1 MKKRIPALA
10 VMMMFWGVA
19 AFPGSLWVEK
29 NIYSTSEQ
37 LGQGD
42 TVVVNVLD
50 ISSMQ
55 FDLTVDNKNNF
66 TISSNP
72 DTNITGFLPKIS
84 GDRQIKSDDK
94 TSFATKGKIRFS
106 MATRVMNKAAGNA
119 YSIAGSKTFSVNGIS
134 SIITVTGLVDPALVR
149 GRSIDSNNVAD
160 FSIEIRGVREG
171 FPISREKLKEGEPAK
186 VTLTEEEKYKIIID
200 YLQKMIGEL
209 TR

>member
-1 MKKRIPALA
+1 MMKRVPALA
-10 VMMMFWGVA
+10 IMILLWGA
-19 AFPGSLWVEK
+19 AALSRSIWVEK

-42 TVVVNVLD
+42 TVVVNILD
-50 ISSMQ
+50 ISTMQ
-55 FDLTVDNKNNF
+55 FDLSVDNKNNF

-72 DTNITGFLPKIS
+72 DKNITGFLPKVS

-119 YSIAGSKTFSVNGIS
+119 YAIAGSKTFNVNGIS

-149 GRSIDSNNVAD
+149 GRTIDSNNVAD

-171 FPISREKLKEGEPAK
+171 FPIRREKLKEGEAAT
-186 VTLTEEEKYKIIID
+186 VTLTEEEKYQIIID
-200 YLQKMIGEL
+200 YLQKMIGEI